1 MRPKETLPPKKSAV
15 KKTSKKTLGEDAMP
29 PVRERERTVPLPE
42 TKTFIKGYPQKLFL
56 FKMKASPYW
65 YMRLYADKQIIR
77 KSTQTENLKEAITK
91 CKDFYDETIYRQ
103 RNSLP
108 LVNNQNFE
116 ICAKELILEQSKM
129 IDSGQRSNKLN
140 LNDEQKLK
148 KDILPFFKG
157 VSVKDVN
164 YKLLCAFAD
173 TLHERKLKE
182 PTIKNYLNLVHK
194 ILSLAQRE
202 NILQQLP
209 QFPKI
214 KRVDNPRGWFATE
227 QYNHLKETT
236 AILIKKKTV
245 VRGYVI
251 TDEMRHLITFIVN
264 TFLRPN
270 DIKLL
275 KHRNIQ
281 ITKDGKYN
289 FLSIQTEKS
298 KTMNSPVVSM
308 GFAVDIYKDLIEHHN
323 LCENPV
329 TPNDYVFFPK
339 LKNRDYAMQTMRRQF
354 DFILGKS
361 NLKISQS
368 GERRTLYSLRHTAI
382 MFRLTK
388 GDDID
393 LLTLARNCR
402 TSVSMLER
410 FYAKP
415 LSPQMNVSK
424 IQSMRRSVNFNESDA
439 PEKQRKKVTK
449 KSIKTTRTDF

>member
-1 MRPKETLPPKKSAV
+1 MRLCPMRRDAMRPKETLPPKKSAV
-15 KKTSKKTLGEDAMP
+15 KKTLNGDAMP

-65 YMRLYADKQIIR
+65 YMRLFAGKQIIR
-77 KSTQTENLKEAITK
+77 KSTQTENLQDAIRRCKE
-91 CKDFYDETIYRQ
+91 FYEDTLLRE
-103 RNSLP
+103 RNLLP
-108 LVNNQNFE
+108 LVANQSFE
-116 ICAKELILEQSKM
+116 RCAKELISEQVKL
-129 IDSGQRSNKLN
+129 IESGQRSDKLN
-140 LNDEQKLK
+140 LNDEQKLNK
-148 KDILPFFKG
+148 EILPFFKN
-157 VSVKDVN
+157 VNVKDIT
-164 YKLLCAFAD
+164 YKKLSAFAD
-173 TLHERKLKE
+173 TLHERNLKE
-182 PTIKNYLNLVHK
+182 PTIKNYLNLIHK
-194 ILSLAQRE
+194 ILLLAQRE
-202 NILQQLP
+202 NLLPQIP

-214 KRVDNPRGWFATE
+214 KRVDNPRGWFTTE
-227 QYNHLKETT
+227 QYNHLKKIT
-236 AILIKKKTV
+236 AKLIKNKTV
-245 VRGYVI
+245 VRGYEI

-275 KHRNIQ
+275 RHRNIQ
-281 ITKDGKYN
+281 ITKDGDYN
-289 FLSIQTEKS
+289 FLSIHTEKS
-298 KTMNSPVVSM
+298 KTVNSPVVSM
-308 GFAVDIYKDLIEHHN
+308 QFAVDIYKDLVNHHTDF
-323 LCENPV
+323 ENPV

-354 DFILGKS
+354 DCILDDS

-368 GERRTLYSLRHTAI
+368 GDRRTLYSLRHTAI

-415 LSPQMNVSK
+415 LIPQMNIKK
-424 IQSMRRSVNFNESDA
+424 IQSMRSN
-439 PEKQRKKVTK
+439 
-449 KSIKTTRTDF
+449 